1 MGKPYP
7 QSLPEDIEAPIF
19 EKVLLLH
26 MAALAAVDGM
36 QLKGEDGILDYV
48 LRRERRFWAELATAR
63 GLSPATAEGIGRAM
77 ATITLGGGADDETEA
92 MHVLNSLAFFKG
104 VSRPVLHAVVR
115 LLHDSYPGEK
125 WIEPVQ
131 PDLLG
136 EHLVEKEL
144 DAEENE
150 IFNLVF
156 GTAEMQH

>member
-1 MGKPYP
+1 
-7 QSLPEDIEAPIF
+7 
-19 EKVLLLH
+19 
-26 MAALAAVDGM
+26 
-36 QLKGEDGILDYV
+36 
-48 LRRERRFWAELATAR
+48 
-63 GLSPATAEGIGRAM
+63 
-77 ATITLGGGADDETEA
+77 
-92 MHVLNSLAFFKG
+92 
-104 VSRPVLHAVVR
+104 VVR